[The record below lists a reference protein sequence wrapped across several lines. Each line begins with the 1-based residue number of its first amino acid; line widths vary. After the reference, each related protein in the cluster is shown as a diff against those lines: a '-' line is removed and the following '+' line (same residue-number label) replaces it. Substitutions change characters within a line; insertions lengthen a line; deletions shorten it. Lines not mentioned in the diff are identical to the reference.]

1 MDKPTTV
8 ARVKMLGA
16 TAERPAITDDE
27 VGLIV
32 DQYALVDLN
41 GNAPSATDWT
51 PTYDVNGA
59 VAEVWR
65 VKAGRVAGD
74 YSFSADGASY
84 SKADVMAHCL
94 EMEAKFAGM
103 SKGGGFGSVQVTPTN
118 GPFNI
123 LDRIADRV
131 IP

>member
-1 MDKPTTV
+1 MDRTAVV
-8 ARVKMLGA
+8 ARVTMLGA
-16 TAERPAITDDE
+16 VAERPVVTADE
-27 VGLIV
+27 VGTVV
-32 DQYALVDLN
+32 DAYALVDTN

-51 PTYDVNGA
+51 PTYDVSGA

-65 VKAGRVAGD
+65 VKAARVAGD

-94 EMEAKFAGM
+94 EMEAKFAAM
-103 SKGGGFGSVQVTPTN
+103 SKGGGFGSVQVIGTN
-118 GPFNI
+118 GTYNV